1 MDVAKVKAVGN
12 VLNDPCQT
20 LTKRFRALFTLKS
33 LAGEEAIV
41 QIARCFSDPSALL
54 KHECAYCLG
63 QMEDARALP
72 ILCQLLEDLQ
82 QDSIVRHEAAEAL
95 GAIGDPKSLE
105 LLCKF
110 ASDSVPE
117 VAETCQIAVHRLKW
131 LEKEKQN
138 VNGNPLYGSV
148 DPAPPLLEGD
158 PLISEEEG
166 LTVKNCGKLLVDKNI
181 SLFQRYQAMFAL
193 RDKGCD
199 EAVDAIL
206 AGFSAESALFKHE
219 LAFVLGQMRN
229 PLAVPGLLT
238 RLGDLT
244 ENPMVRHECAEALG
258 SIATPTCLKALER
271 FLEDKEQVVRESCEV
286 ALDMLAHEHSSE
298 FQYANTF
305 AKVS

>member
-1 MDVAKVKAVGN
+1 M
-12 VLNDPCQT
+12 T
-20 LTKRFRALFTLKS
+20 LTERFRALFTLKS

-117 VAETCQIAVHRLKW
+117 VAETCQIAVQRLKW

-158 PLISEEEG
+158 PLISEEDG

-206 AGFSAESALFKHE
+206 AGFSAESALFALNSYYH
-219 LAFVLGQMRN
+219 
-229 PLAVPGLLT
+229 LLT
-238 RLGDLT
+238 IFISISLCFCFFCLFFYCFFNT
-244 ENPMVRHECAEALG
+244 SKYLNSQKASVRNNN
-258 SIATPTCLKALER
+258 K
-271 FLEDKEQVVRESCEV
+271 Q
-286 ALDMLAHEHSSE
+286 
-298 FQYANTF
+298 Q
-305 AKVS
+305 